1 VSFIYR
7 REIPI
12 IFGLIVSSTILM
24 HYFTVNPAI
33 EILSVNFQLWGVIIA
48 SYALLLG
55 LLSYTIYHGKQVM
68 KSRSFYS
75 IWALIVCFVTLIV
88 GLVVSPSSPKYLFLT
103 VSVLKPLS
111 MAVSSYIGFF
121 ICSAAFRAFKA
132 RNMDAAIL
140 LVSATIIMLKNIPI
154 GNIIL
159 PGILPFGEW
168 FNNVVALG
176 GNRGLI
182 IVMGVG
188 MIVAGIRQLLG
199 YERGGLE

>member
-1 VSFIYR
+1 MSFIYR

-55 LLSYTIYHGKQVM
+55 LLSYTIYHVKQVM
-68 KSRSFYS
+68 KSNSFYS

>member
-1 VSFIYR
+1 MSFIYR